1 MNQTK
6 VAMLLASM
14 KASTLPDPGV
24 PHKLKPEGRQTVAQ
38 GGGPTVQKVTVS
50 TAFLSTSTSR
60 FSHSHSIF
68 SLTLPFC
75 HSHFYSLLYPYF
87 LTFSLFLLFF
97 FKSFIYNHSF
107 LLCFLFLKNSSLHNI
122 SKFLLEIHVRKHS

>member
-6 VAMLLASM
+6 VAMLPAAM
-14 KASTLPDPGV
+14 KASTLPDPRG
-24 PHKLKPEGRQTVAQ
+24 PHQLRTEGRQTVAQ
-38 GGGPTVQKVTVS
+38 GEGPTTQKVTVS

-68 SLTLPFC
+68 SLTLPFAFSLLFPSLSSL
-75 HSHFYSLLYPYF
+75 SHFLSFP
-87 LTFSLFLLFF
+87 SFF

-122 SKFLLEIHVRKHS
+122 SKFLLEI